1 MIYTSRQLLDPSY
14 ISNYRNAEQKNYWN
28 RINSLGEA
36 GEQISNIIKERSKR
50 QKEQLDLDD
59 RQKLIEEMSTT
70 EDFNNPQFRAALYS
84 FKKTGDR
91 SGIDNYYQTKALNQA
106 REAEAQKAKEEK
118 IRELNNLEDAIAT
131 SEDWNTTA
139 ALYEK
144 AIQKANELGDIERMN
159 RLKEEAATVDKTEAL
174 WKAQKPTRPT
184 VEEIEQQY
192 GEESIHKQIENRVKN
207 LPVNKEE
214 RNTEI
219 DKLNKLVT
227 DYGIKDIVIPSKS
240 TKPSRKE
247 VLDQLNSNKIGYSA
261 AKKLYKDI
269 KLNKTTRRYE

>member
-1 MIYTSRQLLDPSY
+1 MYTSRQLLDPNQIMSFY
-14 ISNYRNAEQKNYWN
+14 NKRDEAVQKGWE
-28 RINSLGEA
+28 SLGNLAQYIGDKVE
-36 GEQISNIIKERSKR
+36 EQNRKDYLAKDRNVDNLE
-50 QKEQLDLDD
+50 DLPEWKD
-59 RQKLIEEMSTT
+59 
-70 EDFNNPQFRAALYS
+70 PQFRAAAYS
-84 FKKTGDR
+84 FMKGDR
-91 SGIDNYYQTKALNQA
+91 SGIDNYYQTQALNKA
-106 REAEAQKAKEEK
+106 REEEALKAKEEK
-118 IRELNNLEDAIAT
+118 IRSLDNLENAIAN
-131 SEDWNTTA
+131 SDNWNTSSD
-139 ALYEK
+139 LYEK

-159 RLKEEAATVDKTEAL
+159 RLQQEYDNLSKTEEM

-192 GEESIHKQIENRVKN
+192 GEESIHKQIENKVKN
-207 LPVNKEE
+207 LPLNKEE

-219 DKLNKLVT
+219 DKLNKLVA

-247 VLDQLNSNKIGYSA
+247 VLEQLNSNKIGYSA